1 MTAPPSLRRR
11 GSLERAGI
19 IEHIRQS
26 LTVALGREITGL
38 TETTMLYED
47 LGLESLGTLQ
57 LLLDLEDTLGIE
69 VDPEELEMEVFRTI
83 GSLADYVTG
92 RLVKTETV

>member
-1 MTAPPSLRRR
+1 V
-11 GSLERAGI
+11 ERTGI

-26 LTVALGREITGL
+26 LTLALAYEITEL
-38 TETTMLYED
+38 HETTMLYEELALD
-47 LGLESLGTLQ
+47 SAGTLE

-69 VDPEELEMEVFRTI
+69 IDPEDLEMEVFHTV

-92 RLVKTETV
+92 RLVSKATA

>member
-1 MTAPPSLRRR
+1 M
-11 GSLERAGI
+11 ERAGI

-38 TETTMLYED
+38 HETTMLYED
-47 LGLESLGTLQ
+47 LGLESVGTLE

-69 VDPEELEMEVFRTI
+69 VDPESLEMDVFRTV
-83 GSLADYVTG
+83 GSLTDYVTG
-92 RLVKTETV
+92 HLVTTGTA

>member
-1 MTAPPSLRRR
+1 M
-11 GSLERAGI
+11 ERKGI

-38 TETTMLYED
+38 HETTMLYED
-47 LGLESLGTLQ
+47 LGLASIGTLE
-57 LLLDLEDTLGIE
+57 LLLNLEDTLGIE
-69 VDPEELEMEVFRTI
+69 VDPEDLEMEVFRTV

-92 RLVKTETV
+92 HLVTTATA